1 MKLKSGFGLREI
13 CGEKVLV
20 AEGLENIDFSKIVNL
35 NETAAYLW
43 EKLDGRENFEVDDMV
58 ALLLEEYD
66 VSADVARRD
75 CEDLADRWIE
85 AGLAVK

>member
-58 ALLLEEYD
+58 TLLLEEYD

-75 CEDLADRWIE
+75 CADLIDRWIE

>member
-1 MKLKSGFGLREI
+1 MKLKSGFALRDI

-75 CEDLADRWIE
+75 CADLIERWVE